1 MMRPLW
7 HIVPGLLA
15 ASATLSVYLRFNL
28 ADWPREQEAAVA
40 IVIGLAVYA
49 LARWSVAQILREENR
64 AEAMLAQAGID
75 PGHSAL
81 RAAGMVEDAR
91 ARLAAM
97 QAAGRHRKPALRE
110 ALSDLERRLEALFGD
125 MLENPATTRR
135 AEDLLRRSLPRVE
148 SAFLDYCRFAE
159 RGDGVI
165 DTEQT
170 RARLIEALGQ
180 TAEAADRARQDLIL
194 ASAEEADVS
203 LRVLETTLA
212 RSR

>member
-1 MMRPLW
+1 MTRPLW
-7 HIVPGLLA
+7 HIVPGLLGA
-15 ASATLSVYLRFNL
+15 GATLAVYLRFNL
-28 ADWPREQEAAVA
+28 ADWPREMEAGAA
-40 IVIGLAVYA
+40 IAAGLAIFA
-49 LARWSVAQILREENR
+49 LSHWSVAQILREENR
-64 AEAMLAQAGID
+64 AEAMLARAGID
-75 PGHSAL
+75 PDQSAL

-91 ARLAAM
+91 GRLAAM
-97 QAAGRHRKPALRE
+97 QRAGEHRRPALRA
-110 ALSDLERRLEALFGD
+110 ALADLEQRLETLFGD

-170 RARLIEALGQ
+170 RARLIEALVR
-180 TAEAADRARQDLIL
+180 TAEAADRARQDLIQ